1 MKQKNVIT
9 ILLATIA
16 GALGALI
23 VCTFFFFYY
32 KPPAAAPSA
41 EAPKPIMKQQEPT
54 PPKRNEPVPP
64 PSEDVNESDVEALTI
79 ETVYKNFYAEGSKCR
94 QTYNEY
100 FKNTDGVGSSSSPC
114 NVKLTVSRDGSAE
127 KTIEVRRYDTTAREW
142 RAVEKNVWK
151 AKISEA
157 EFKDLARL
165 IVNNDAFKAWND
177 MTLIN
182 VSNCKITVRH
192 ASGTKSPMS
201 NVDERATDYLP
212 MVEAFK
218 KLDGKTAW
226 EKAG

>member
-1 MKQKNVIT
+1 MNQKNGMT
-9 ILLATIA
+9 IILAAIA
-16 GALGALI
+16 GALGALV

-32 KPPAAAPSA
+32 KPAAQNA
-41 EAPKPIMKQQEPT
+41 ETPKPIMKQEEPT
-54 PPKRNEPVPP
+54 PPKRTEPIPP
-64 PSEDVNESDVEALTI
+64 PSEDVNASDVEALTI

-114 NVKLTVSRDGSAE
+114 SVKLTFNRDGSAE
-127 KTIEVRRYDTTAREW
+127 KTIEVHSYEKDAKQW
-142 RAVEKNVWK
+142 RVVEKSVWK
-151 AKISEA
+151 SKVSEA
-157 EFKDLARL
+157 EFKELAQL

-192 ASGTKSPMS
+192 TSGTKSPMS
-201 NVDERATDYLP
+201 NVDEKATAYLP

-218 KLDGKTAW
+218 KLD
-226 EKAG
+226 

>member
-1 MKQKNVIT
+1 M
-9 ILLATIA
+9 IA
-16 GALGALI
+16 GALGALV
-23 VCTFFFFYY
+23 VCSFFFFYY
-32 KPPAAAPSA
+32 KTPAAQNA
-41 EAPKPIMKQQEPT
+41 ETPKPSMKQEEPT
-54 PPKRNEPVPP
+54 PPKQIQPPP

-114 NVKLTVSRDGSAE
+114 SVKLTFNRDGGSAE
-127 KTIEVRRYDTTAREW
+127 KTIEVRRYDTTAKEW
-142 RAVEKNVWK
+142 RVVEENVWK
-151 AKISEA
+151 SKVSDA
-157 EFKDLARL
+157 EFKELAKI

-192 ASGTKSPMS
+192 SSGTKSPMS
-201 NVDERATDYLP
+201 NVDEKATAYLP

-226 EKAG
+226 EKVQ